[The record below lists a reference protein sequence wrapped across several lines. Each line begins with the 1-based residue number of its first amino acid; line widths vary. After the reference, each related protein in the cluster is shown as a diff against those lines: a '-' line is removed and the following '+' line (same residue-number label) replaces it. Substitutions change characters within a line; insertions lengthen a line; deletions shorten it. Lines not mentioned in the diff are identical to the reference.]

1 MLEKMIKTAA
11 ARRVVALPHIIPD
24 IDRNRRR
31 AGIANGIDGRPV
43 GQDALGEIDPGHLQQ
58 GGCGGFGPR
67 GCRDI
72 GQGAGREQ
80 QDSQKSAHRKTP
92 CFNERAPLHCGAA
105 LSLRGI
111 TRPRCMTNSG
121 RSVARISVSGLPGT
135 ATISARSEEHTSEL
149 QSLMRT
155 SYAVFCLK
163 KKKKKE

>member
-1 MLEKMIKTAA
+1 MLEKMSKTAA

-58 GGCGGFGPR
+58 GGCGGFGLR

-121 RSVARISVSGLPGT
+121 RSVTRI
-135 ATISARSEEHTSEL
+135 RSEEHTSEL
-149 QSLMRT
+149 QSLMRI
-155 SYAVFCLK
+155 SYAVFCLIK
-163 KKKKKE
+163 KTNDTHTTSSLTV